1 MYCMI
6 NYVHLAERR
15 IWSRRKN
22 RYLMTNNI
30 FNEAKHVIEKP
41 RLTIIIYYFLYNIYY
56 NIYNL
61 YNNNIYN
68 YILYV
73 YHETSY
79 T

>member
-1 MYCMI
+1 
-6 NYVHLAERR
+6 
-15 IWSRRKN
+15 
-22 RYLMTNNI
+22 MTNNI
-30 FNEAKHVIEKP
+30 INEAKPVIEKH

-61 YNNNIYN
+61 YNYNIYN

-73 YHETSY
+73 YQKTSY